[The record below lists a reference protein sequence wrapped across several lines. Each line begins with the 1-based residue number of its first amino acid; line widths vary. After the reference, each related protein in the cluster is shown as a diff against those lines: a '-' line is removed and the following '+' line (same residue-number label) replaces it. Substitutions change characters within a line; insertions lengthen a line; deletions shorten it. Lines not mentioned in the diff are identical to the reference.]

1 MADLNKEQT
10 GSLSTQEVR
19 IINYQQYSIS
29 TLTKQTKRPYVNNP
43 RVHPT
48 LYTHPP

>member
-1 MADLNKEQT
+1 MPDFNKEQA
-10 GSLSTQEVR
+10 GSLGTKEVR

-43 RVHPT
+43 R
-48 LYTHPP
+48 